1 MVNHQCP
8 NCGEVFD
15 KKSTFIYHINR
26 KRPCI
31 KITPK
36 ITPITPKITQITPI
50 TQKIATIELIDL
62 ITKTELIQQELIKQ
76 DEKNIPICIE
86 IKNKKI
92 EKKFICKFCN
102 HNFLRKY
109 NLERHLNKR
118 CKSKQKQ
125 EQKQEQEQEQE
136 QEQKQEQ
143 EQEQEQKKEQEQE
156 QEQKQEKNNIK
167 INDDCKKSTYDKK
180 LIEDDKKY
188 NFILKRLNDLENENK
203 KLKIKIKK
211 TKKTT
216 NININQN
223 NNIINQ
229 NNILINF
236 NDLKL
241 EDIDKKL
248 FTNPLLNSRLQGK
261 FIILQMIENVYINE
275 THPEYQNIMITDK
288 NRGYVKIYNNG
299 RWKTDNIETINMII
313 DGIISHS
320 KNILI
325 ELKQQ
330 YLNNI
335 GVKNR
340 LNTSEKYVN
349 LCDLDYL
356 EDLRD
361 EQEHEDV
368 NNKERIKRCEDFRE
382 MVYKDTINLFHD
394 NKKTL
399 LKHKNNKV
407 VEIN

>member
-1 MVNHQCP
+1 MVNHPCP

-15 KKSTFIYHINR
+15 KKSTFVYHINR
-26 KRPCI
+26 KRPCK
-31 KITPK
+31 KITPQ
-36 ITPITPKITQITPI
+36 IAQITPI
-50 TQKIATIELIDL
+50 TLTTQ
-62 ITKTELIQQELIKQ
+62 TELIQQDNQTIPIP
-76 DEKNIPICIE
+76 IPICIE
-86 IKNKKI
+86 I

-102 HNFLRKY
+102 HNFLRKF
-109 NLERHLNKR
+109 NLERHLNGR
-118 CKSKQKQ
+118 CKLKQ
-125 EQKQEQEQEQE
+125 EQD
-136 QEQKQEQ
+136 
-143 EQEQEQKKEQEQE
+143 KEQDEDE
-156 QEQKQEKNNIK
+156 DEDKDEEKNNIK
-167 INDDCKKSTYDKK
+167 IKKDNKK
-180 LIEDDKKY
+180 LIEDDEKY
-188 NFILKRLNDLENENK
+188 NFILKRLTDLENENR

-241 EDIDKKL
+241 EDVDKKL

-275 THPEYQNIMITDK
+275 SHPEYQNIMITDK

-325 ELKQQ
+325 QLKQQ
-330 YLNNI
+330 YINNM
-335 GVKNR
+335 GAKNR

-349 LCDLDYL
+349 LCDLEYL
-356 EDLRD
+356 EDLKD
-361 EQEHEDV
+361 EQEHDAI
-368 NNKERIKRCEDFRE
+368 NNKEHIKRCEDFRE

-399 LKHKNNKV
+399 LKQKNNKV
-407 VEIN
+407 IEIV